1 MKVLVTAASRH
12 GSTAEIADLI
22 SGRLTDAGLSVT
34 TLTPDQVD
42 EVTSYDAVIIGSA
55 VYMGH
60 WMDTARNFVE
70 RFGPSL
76 AGRPVWLFS
85 SGPVGDPPKP
95 DAEPADLPAMRA
107 ATNARGE
114 RVFAGQIDRSQL
126 GLGEK
131 LVLRAVHASD
141 GDFRPL
147 SDITQWADEIAR
159 SLRQPVLSST

>member
-1 MKVLVTAASRH
+1 MRVLVTAASKH
-12 GSTAEIADLI
+12 GATAEIAGLI
-22 SGRLTDAGLSVT
+22 AGRLTEAGLDVT
-34 TLTPDQVD
+34 IVAPDQVD
-42 EVTSYDAVIIGSA
+42 EVASYDAVVIGSA
-55 VYMGH
+55 VYIGH
-60 WMDTARNFVE
+60 WMDAAKKLVQ

-76 AGRPVWLFS
+76 QGRPVWLFS

-95 DAEPADLPAMRA
+95 EGDPADLAEIRA
-107 ATNARGE
+107 ATHARGD

-159 SLRQPVLSST
+159 SLRQPALSAT